1 MPVLRIETYI
11 NALPEVVFDLARNI
25 DVHTEST
32 AATHE
37 KAIAGVTS
45 GLISLGET
53 VTWRAR
59 HFGIWFTLTSKITAM
74 EFPVS
79 FTDEM
84 MSGPFK
90 GMRHDHYFKKAGT
103 GALMSDIFA
112 YRSPLGF
119 LGSLADYIFLK
130 KYMLK
135 FLKERNSYLK
145 QIAEQK

>member
-74 EFPVS
+74 ELPVS

-90 GMRHDHYFKKAGT
+90 SMKHNHYFKKAGT
-103 GALMSDIFA
+103 GH
-112 YRSPLGF
+112 
-119 LGSLADYIFLK
+119 
-130 KYMLK
+130 
-135 FLKERNSYLK
+135 
-145 QIAEQK
+145 